1 MDLSIFGYQ
10 FMQNAI
16 TATLLGGIA
25 CGIIG
30 VFVVLL
36 HMPFIGVAMSHAAFA
51 GALLGLWLG
60 FDPLIGAFVFCLGA
74 AAVIGPLADRGQLS
88 PETSLGVVFSLMLGL
103 AFLFIGIIPNTRS
116 AALDLLWGS
125 ILTISRG
132 DIVLLGIVAFLVVGM
147 VIVFGKEIQ
156 ATIFNRNV
164 ALAVGIPATL
174 VLYSI
179 IFLTGATITV
189 TLRSIG
195 GLLIFSL
202 ILNPAAA
209 AYQLTYSMK
218 RMFLISAGFG
228 VLSCWIGLFFSYVLN
243 IPSGATIVIT
253 SSLIFML
260 AAIFSP
266 KRKMKRLETK
276 NSPGDETMTSRILTA
291 KQTYGMR
298 RLRKRIPASLK
309 VWLRTSIFNR
319 VPQYWMSAREP
330 GYLFLFSLRKLA
342 IKASWSAWTLLR
354 RCWRKPGQKNFKGNI
369 EYVCS
374 DISST
379 QFGDEVFDAVVCYSS
394 FPHFHDKSKA
404 LKEINRVLKKGGK
417 LFHLSYFQQIRYQR
431 NPPYRFRNYPT
442 DLIPDNEEMQ
452 QLLLSAG
459 FSQISIHD
467 EASSYLAKAEKL

>member
-1 MDLSIFGYQ
+1 MWWKNGALIFIPGRNSVDLSIFSYQ

-16 TATLLGGIA
+16 IATLLGGIA
-25 CGIIG
+25 CSIIG

-36 HMPFIGVAMSHAAFA
+36 HMPFIGVAMSHSAFA

-60 FDPLIGAFVFCLGA
+60 FDPIIGAFIFCLGA
-74 AAVIGPLADRGQLS
+74 AAIIGPLADRGQLS

-116 AALDLLWGS
+116 SALDLLWGS
-125 ILTISRG
+125 ILTIGRG
-132 DIVLLGIVAFLVVGM
+132 DIVLLGIVAFMVVGM

-174 VLYSI
+174 VFYSI

-209 AYQLTYSMK
+209 ANQLTYSMK
-218 RMFLISAGFG
+218 RMILISMGFG

-260 AAIFSP
+260 ATVFSP
-266 KRKMKRLETK
+266 KRKTTTWRQRVRQE
-276 NSPGDETMTSRILTA
+276 I
-291 KQTYGMR
+291 KQ
-298 RLRKRIPASLK
+298 
-309 VWLRTSIFNR
+309 
-319 VPQYWMSAREP
+319 
-330 GYLFLFSLRKLA
+330 
-342 IKASWSAWTLLR
+342 
-354 RCWRKPGQKNFKGNI
+354 
-369 EYVCS
+369 
-374 DISST
+374 
-379 QFGDEVFDAVVCYSS
+379 
-394 FPHFHDKSKA
+394 
-404 LKEINRVLKKGGK
+404 
-417 LFHLSYFQQIRYQR
+417 
-431 NPPYRFRNYPT
+431 
-442 DLIPDNEEMQ
+442 
-452 QLLLSAG
+452 
-459 FSQISIHD
+459 
-467 EASSYLAKAEKL
+467 